1 MRKKNSASA
10 ERKSWEVN
18 EVGISD
24 GKEHTKV
31 ERECQRDE
39 SVKGSEGG
47 RGRESPGDVGE
58 IYIPH
63 DRNNQLLTREPSFS
77 FATLPPEEALIGPCR
92 RTYRK

>member
-47 RGRESPGDVGE
+47 GGENLRVMLGR
-58 IYIPH
+58 
-63 DRNNQLLTREPSFS
+63 F
-77 FATLPPEEALIGPCR
+77 
-92 RTYRK
+92 TYRTTGTINS